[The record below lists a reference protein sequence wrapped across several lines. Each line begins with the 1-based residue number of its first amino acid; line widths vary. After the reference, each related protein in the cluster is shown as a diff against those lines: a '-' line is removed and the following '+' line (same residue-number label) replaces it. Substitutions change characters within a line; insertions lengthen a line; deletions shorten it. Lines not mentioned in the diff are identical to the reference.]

1 MAYTPKSLI
10 DAKDAESVQTTQY
23 TATNVRTLIQLFTAT
38 NTTAGALTISV
49 NIVPAAASAG
59 DSNLIVDEKQ
69 INAGETYNF
78 PELAGHIL
86 EESDFISTLA
96 SATGLTIKASGVEIT

>member
-10 DAKDAESVQTTQY
+10 DAKDAETVQTTQY

-49 NIVPAAASAG
+49 NLVPSAASAG
-59 DSNLIVDEKQ
+59 SSNLIVDAKQ

-78 PELAGHIL
+78 PELAGHNL
-86 EESDFISTLA
+86 EESDFISTIA
-96 SATGLTIKASGVEIT
+96 SGAGITIKASGVEIT